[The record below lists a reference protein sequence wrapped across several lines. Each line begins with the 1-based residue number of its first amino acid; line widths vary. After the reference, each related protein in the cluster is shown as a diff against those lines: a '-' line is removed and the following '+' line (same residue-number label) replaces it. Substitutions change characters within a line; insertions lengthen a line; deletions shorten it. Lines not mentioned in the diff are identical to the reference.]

1 VVACCRE
8 APFLLLPR
16 VVDAASLS
24 LDGPAI
30 GLNVISSPLDAEE
43 EEGGTARRDEV
54 ADCGR
59 DIQGGGLPCCGGS
72 NVLLDCAK

>member
-1 VVACCRE
+1 VAACCRG
-8 APFLLLPR
+8 APFRLLPR

-59 DIQGGGLPCCGGS
+59 DIPEVVRR
-72 NVLLDCAK
+72 VLVVQCPTLR